1 MKKRELP
8 RIRHH
13 EDVEFFREMVRFTA
27 AETRFSARLIEK
39 DYFSSVLLEHI
50 ALNLGDL
57 LVFKG
62 GTCLAKVHAAFYRLS
77 EDLDFMISISFK
89 SKRSERRR
97 RMDPVR
103 QMMNDL
109 PERLPV
115 FKEVVPMT
123 GANESTQYIGVLG
136 YRSLFLKQEETIKIE
151 IGLREPL
158 QTPAVKQKV
167 QTILL
172 DPLLNRPI
180 VNPVTLTCI
189 SKIEAYA
196 EKFRAALTRREVA
209 IRDFFDIDYA
219 FRRLG
224 IDSRD
229 RPLERLI
236 QSKIEV
242 PGNEPIDVSEKRRS
256 LLQQQKETHL
266 RPVLR
271 EGDYQAFDLDR
282 AFRLVRETA
291 ERLTGKDGHRHQQ

>member
-1 MKKRELP
+1 MKKHESAL
-8 RIRHH
+8 IRHH
-13 EDVEFFREMVRFTA
+13 EDFEYFREMVKFTA

-77 EDLDFMISISFK
+77 EDLDFMISLPVK
-89 SKRSERRR
+89 SRRTERRR

-103 QMMNDL
+103 QMMNEL

-115 FKEVVPMT
+115 FRVVSPLT

-136 YRSLFLKQEETIKIE
+136 YRSLFMNQEETIKIE

-158 QTPAVKQKV
+158 QTQAVKWKV

-180 VNPVTLTCI
+180 VEPVTMTCI

-196 EKFRAALTRREVA
+196 EKFRAALTRREAA

-219 FRRLG
+219 SRKLG
-224 IDSRD
+224 LDSHD
-229 RPLERLI
+229 KPMERLI
-236 QSKIEV
+236 QFKIEV

-266 RPVLR
+266 KPVLR
-271 EGDYQAFDLDR
+271 EEDYQAFDLER
-282 AFRLVRETA
+282 AFRIVRETA
-291 ERLTGKDGHRHQQ
+291 TRLAEQER

>member
-1 MKKRELP
+1 MKRRELP
-8 RIRHH
+8 LIRHH
-13 EDVEFFREMVRFTA
+13 EDVEFFREMVKFTA

-39 DYFSSVLLEHI
+39 DYFSSVFLEHI

-77 EDLDFMISISFK
+77 EDLDFMISMSIK
-89 SKRSERRR
+89 SKRPERRR

-109 PERLPV
+109 PDELPV
-115 FKEVVPMT
+115 FKEVVPLT

-136 YRSLFLKQEETIKIE
+136 YRSLLVNQEETIKIE

-158 QTPAVKQKV
+158 KTPAVKQNV
-167 QTILL
+167 QTILH

-180 VNPVTLTCI
+180 VEPVAMTCI
-189 SKIEAYA
+189 SKMEAYA
-196 EKFRAALTRREVA
+196 EKFRAALTRREAA

-219 FRRLG
+219 VRRLG
-224 IDSRD
+224 LNSRD
-229 RPLERLI
+229 KSLERLI

-266 RPVLR
+266 KPVLR
-271 EGDYQAFDLDR
+271 EGDYQAFDLER
-282 AFRLVRETA
+282 AFRLVRGTA
-291 ERLTGKDGHRHQQ
+291 ARLAEKDEHRHRQ

>member
-1 MKKRELP
+1 MKKRELAL
-8 RIRHH
+8 IKHH
-13 EDVEFFREMVRFTA
+13 EDVEYFREMVKFTA

-50 ALNLGDL
+50 ALNGEDW

-77 EDLDFMISISFK
+77 EDLDFMISLPVK
-89 SKRSERRR
+89 SKRTDRRR

-109 PERLPV
+109 PDRLPV
-115 FKEVVPMT
+115 FREVAPLT

-136 YRSLFLKQEETIKIE
+136 YRSLFMNQEETIKIE

-158 QTPAVKQKV
+158 QTKAVNRKV

-180 VNPVTLTCI
+180 VDPVTMTCI

-196 EKFRAALTRREVA
+196 EKFRAALTRREAA

-219 FRRLG
+219 SRRLG
-224 IDSRD
+224 LDSRD
-229 RPLERLI
+229 KPLERLI
-236 QSKIEV
+236 QSKIAV
-242 PGNEPIDVSEKRRS
+242 PGNEPIDISEKRRS
-256 LLQQQKETHL
+256 LLQIQKETHL
-266 RPVLR
+266 KPVLR
-271 EGDYQAFDLDR
+271 EEDYQAFDLDR
-282 AFRLVRETA
+282 AFRIVRETA
-291 ERLTGKDGHRHQQ
+291 TRLAEKDDH

>member
-1 MKKRELP
+1 MKKHELP
-8 RIRHH
+8 LIRHH
-13 EDVEFFREMVRFTA
+13 EDVEYFREMVKFTA

-39 DYFSSVLLEHI
+39 DYFSSVLLEHMV
-50 ALNLGDL
+50 LNLEDL

-77 EDLDFMISISFK
+77 EDLDFMISLSSK
-89 SKRSERRR
+89 SKRTERRR

-103 QMMNDL
+103 QMMNEL
-109 PERLPV
+109 PDRLP
-115 FKEVVPMT
+115 FFREVASLT

-136 YRSLFLKQEETIKIE
+136 YRSLFMNQEETIKIE

-180 VNPVTLTCI
+180 VEPVTMTCI

-196 EKFRAALTRREVA
+196 EKFRAALTRREAA

-219 FRRLG
+219 SRRLG
-224 IDSRD
+224 LDSRD
-229 RPLERLI
+229 KQLERLI

-256 LLQQQKETHL
+256 LLQQQKATHL
-266 RPVLR
+266 KPVLR
-271 EGDYQAFDLDR
+271 EDDYQAFDLDR
-282 AFRLVRETA
+282 AFRIVRETA
-291 ERLTGKDGHRHQQ
+291 TRLAQKDDH

>member
-8 RIRHH
+8 LIRHH
-13 EDVEFFREMVRFTA
+13 EDVEYFREMVKFTA

-50 ALNLGDL
+50 ALMAEDR

-77 EDLDFMISISFK
+77 EDLDFMISLPVK
-89 SKRSERRR
+89 SKRTERSR

-103 QMMNDL
+103 QMINEL
-109 PERLPV
+109 PDRLPV
-115 FKEVVPMT
+115 FREVTPLT

-136 YRSLFLKQEETIKIE
+136 YRSLLVNQEETIKIE

-158 QTPAVKQKV
+158 QIQAVKRKA

-172 DPLLNRPI
+172 DPLLNKPT
-180 VNPVTLTCI
+180 VKPVTITCI

-196 EKFRAALTRREVA
+196 EKFRAALTRREAA

-219 FRRLG
+219 SQRLG
-224 IDSRD
+224 LDSGD
-229 RPLERLI
+229 KSLERLI
-236 QSKIEV
+236 QSKIAV
-242 PGNEPIDVSEKRRS
+242 PANEPIDVSEKRRS

-266 RPVLR
+266 KPVLR
-271 EGDYQAFDLDR
+271 EEDYQVFDLDR
-282 AFRLVRETA
+282 AFRLVREIAIRLA
-291 ERLTGKDGHRHQQ
+291 ERDDH

>member
-8 RIRHH
+8 LIRHH
-13 EDVEFFREMVRFTA
+13 EDVEYFREMVKFTA

-50 ALNLGDL
+50 ASNVKDL

-62 GTCLAKVHAAFYRLS
+62 GTCLAKVHASFYRLS
-77 EDLDFMISISFK
+77 EDLDFMISLPVK
-89 SKRSERRR
+89 SKRTERRR
-97 RMDPVR
+97 RIDPAR
-103 QMMNDL
+103 QMMKDL
-109 PERLPV
+109 PDRLPV
-115 FKEVVPMT
+115 FREVAPLT

-136 YRSLFLKQEETIKIE
+136 YWSFLMDQEETIKIE

-158 QTPAVKQKV
+158 QTPAVKQKI

-180 VNPVTLTCI
+180 VEPVTMTCI

-196 EKFRAALTRREVA
+196 EKFRAALTRREAA

-219 FRRLG
+219 SRRLG
-224 IDSRD
+224 LDSHD
-229 RPLERLI
+229 KLLDRLI

-256 LLQQQKETHL
+256 LLQQQTETHL
-266 RPVLR
+266 KPVLR
-271 EGDYQAFDLDR
+271 EDDYRAFDLDR

-291 ERLTGKDGHRHQQ
+291 NRLVEDDDH